1 VGIGICIREDHGRF
15 VLARSEWITPITDVE
30 VGEAIGLIHA
40 LRWAGEPQ
48 IRDMDFEGDCKRVV
62 DNLYNNKNHASYFGA
77 IIRDRRN
84 LLNTSLMNSHV
95 KFIRRQ
101 ANEVV
106 HRLAKTAPLLTSF
119 HIHIDIPTYIFTI
132 IMNKMR

>member
-48 IRDMDFEGDCKRVV
+48 IRDIDFEGDCKRVV
-62 DNLYNNKNHASYFGA
+62 DNLYNNNKNHASYFGA

-84 LLNTSLMNSHV
+84 LLNTSLMNSYV
-95 KFIRRQ
+95 KV
-101 ANEVV
+101 A